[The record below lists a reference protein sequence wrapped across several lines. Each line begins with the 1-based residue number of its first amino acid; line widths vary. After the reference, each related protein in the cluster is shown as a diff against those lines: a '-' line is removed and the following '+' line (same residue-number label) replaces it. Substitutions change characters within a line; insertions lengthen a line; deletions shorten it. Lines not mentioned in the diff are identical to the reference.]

1 MKANVLLQN
10 IKLLDSEGVCYP
22 EYDDASFPSK
32 RNIVTMVLI
41 CITEGNNHIL
51 IFVTYKM

>member
-32 RNIVTMVLI
+32 RNSYNGLDLY
-41 CITEGNNHIL
+41 NRR
-51 IFVTYKM
+51 K